1 MPKNA
6 YDLIVIGSGGAG
18 STAAT
23 TAAGL
28 GKRVALIERDKLG
41 GTCL

>member
-1 MPKNA
+1 MAKNE

-23 TAAGL
+23 TAAEYGQAR
-28 GKRVALIERDKLG
+28 RVDR
-41 GTCL
+41 TR